1 MAKLGDGK
9 LEQTL
14 QHIRDLAKD
23 AMSNLSGF
31 FGTDTT
37 VGSGASDSD
46 ETFDDDVIDDF
57 FDDTTPGKTPPKVVE
72 DLIAANARDLTRT
85 ANAARGLAR
94 AEAMGGAARF
104 GEVTINFH
112 STVTNP
118 QDAKDVVVQ
127 GLKEFNRTEGDLS
140 RVINLN

>member
-1 MAKLGDGK
+1 M
-9 LEQTL
+9 
-14 QHIRDLAKD
+14 
-23 AMSNLSGF
+23 
-31 FGTDTT
+31 
-37 VGSGASDSD
+37 
-46 ETFDDDVIDDF
+46 IDDF

-72 DLIAANARDLTRT
+72 DLVAARDLTRT
-85 ANAARGLAR
+85 ADAARGLAR

-112 STVTNP
+112 GAVTNP
-118 QDAKDVVVQ
+118 NDAKDVVVQ